1 MKINFPD
8 FKHIKFSYHYGM
20 RLRPVR
26 DWFILLGLFATL
38 LAASALWNLWFY
50 QGVRAGADVTPP
62 AGAVAPVF
70 SQASLEALKAI
81 FADRATEEDKYTS
94 GAYSFIDPSR

>member
-1 MKINFPD
+1 MKNFPFD

-26 DWFILLGLFATL
+26 DWFILLGLFVVL
-38 LAASALWNLWFY
+38 LIASALWNLWFY
-50 QGVRAGADVTPP
+50 QQVRTSADAAPP
-62 AGAVAPVF
+62 SAAALPVF

-81 FADRATEEDKYTS
+81 FADRAAEEAKYTE
-94 GAYSFIDPSR
+94 GAYTFIDPSR